1 MTADA
6 LDMTA
11 ADARGMHLSPSPKI
25 LTVPR
30 IGTAG
35 WTIPR
40 ACADRLPAD
49 GTHLQRYA
57 RVFTAA
63 EINSSFHRPH
73 AESTYRKW
81 ADSTPPGFLF
91 SVKLPRTITHDL
103 RLRRA
108 TAPLET
114 FLAQTAG
121 LGDRRGPLLV
131 QLPPS
136 FAFDARVVKR
146 FLDLLRERFEG
157 NVVWEPRH
165 ATWFTGSADAL
176 LARYEVARVA
186 ADPACAPG
194 AEAPGGWMGMT
205 YYRLHGSPRTYWS
218 SYTPAFID
226 ALAARLTPDSWCI
239 FDNTASGAALENA
252 LSAARGSA

>member
-1 MTADA
+1 M
-6 LDMTA
+6 
-11 ADARGMHLSPSPKI
+11 
-25 LTVPR
+25 PR

-40 ACADRLPAD
+40 ACADRLPQD

-81 ADSTPPGFLF
+81 AESTPPGFLF
-91 SVKLPRTITHDL
+91 SVKMPRAITHDL
-103 RLRRA
+103 KLRRA
-108 TAPLET
+108 RLPLER
-114 FLAQTAG
+114 FLGESAG

-136 FAFDARVVKR
+136 FAFDARVIAR
-146 FLDLLRERFEG
+146 FLDLLRDRHEG
-157 NVVWEPRH
+157 DVVWEPRH
-165 ATWFTGSADAL
+165 ATWFTGAADAL
-176 LARYEVARVA
+176 LARYHVARVA

-194 AEAPGGWMGMT
+194 ADAPGGWDGLT

-218 SYTPAFID
+218 SYPQAYID
-226 ALAARLTPDSWCI
+226 ALVARLPPDGWCI

-252 LSAARGSA
+252 LSAQRAAA